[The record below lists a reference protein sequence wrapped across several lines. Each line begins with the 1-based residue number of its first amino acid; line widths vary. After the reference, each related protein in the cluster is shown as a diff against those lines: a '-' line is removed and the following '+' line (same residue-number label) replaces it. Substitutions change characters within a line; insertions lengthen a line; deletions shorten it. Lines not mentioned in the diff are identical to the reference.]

1 MLSLNSR
8 NAIPTGKSFFCP
20 SEIDT
25 SAVLSNFFALVSI
38 SSLQSL
44 GSADTG
50 LDDFDDDQH
59 ACQDKIGTQR

>member
-38 SSLQSL
+38 SSL
-44 GSADTG
+44 
-50 LDDFDDDQH
+50 
-59 ACQDKIGTQR
+59 